1 MRLRVAIFAPLLATG
16 GTQRYLQ
23 QVLRYMD
30 RERFDPRVYTL
41 KPGGAV
47 EEELRRAGVE
57 VRCLRLGTRLGS
69 PRSLVAILRLARRLR
84 REGVAIVHGYQW
96 RPALVGALV
105 GRLARASLLL
115 ASKRSLTGSD
125 VRAAHAWRRIARQ
138 VDTVIVNAEALRE
151 EGEAQGMR
159 ARWAVLRNGIDAE
172 HFRLATAD
180 AAARVALGLDP
191 TRPVVGTVGRL
202 ERRKGQDQLI
212 AALAELGHGNGAGR
226 PQAVLVGD
234 GPSRA
239 ALAAQVAR
247 LGLDQEVRFLGMLP
261 DVRPALAAMDVFVL
275 PSWEEGMS
283 NALMEAMAA
292 ERPVVATAVGGNGEL
307 ITHERTGLLVPPGD
321 PRTLA
326 QAIGALLQDPARAA
340 RLAHEA
346 REMVTQR
353 FGIQARVAELEEL
366 YLARLAARGWRAG

>member
-1 MRLRVAIFAPLLATG
+1 MGREVA
-16 GTQRYLQ
+16 
-23 QVLRYMD
+23 
-30 RERFDPRVYTL
+30 
-41 KPGGAV
+41 
-47 EEELRRAGVE
+47 
-57 VRCLRLGTRLGS
+57 
-69 PRSLVAILRLARRLR
+69 
-84 REGVAIVHGYQW
+84 
-96 RPALVGALV
+96 
-105 GRLARASLLL
+105 
-115 ASKRSLTGSD
+115 
-125 VRAAHAWRRIARQ
+125 
-138 VDTVIVNAEALRE
+138 TVIVNAEALRE

-180 AAARVALGLDP
+180 AAARAALGLDP

-239 ALAAQVAR
+239 ALAAQVTR

-353 FGIQARVAELEEL
+353 FGIQARVAELEQL
-366 YLARLAARGWRAG
+366 YLARLAARGWRAA